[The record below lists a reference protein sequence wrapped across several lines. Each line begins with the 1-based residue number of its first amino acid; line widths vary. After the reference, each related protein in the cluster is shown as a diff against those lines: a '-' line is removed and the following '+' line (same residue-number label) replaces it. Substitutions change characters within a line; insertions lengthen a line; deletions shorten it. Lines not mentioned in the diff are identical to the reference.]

1 MTIRRVFAGLSL
13 IPIILAST
21 PGAPSQW
28 SPQESGTKARFRG
41 LSVVSPL
48 VVWASGTDG
57 TFARTED
64 GGKTWKAAIVP
75 GAAKLDFRD
84 VHAVDGKT
92 AYLLS
97 AGPGDLSKI
106 YKTTDAGRS
115 WALQLTNPDSSGFLD
130 TIAFWD
136 ADHGLAFG
144 DPVEGRFAVFATDDG
159 GKTWTR
165 TPTAGMPRAI
175 EGEGAFAASG
185 TCLVVEGKSN
195 VWFGTGGART
205 SRVFRSTDR
214 GKTWAVSETPV
225 KAGTPSAG
233 IFSVAFRDADHGIAI
248 GGDYKKPDEAGGSVA
263 LTSDGGKTWRAAKG
277 KPPRGFRSAVAYIPY
292 VEGPTLMAVGTSGAD
307 ISSDEGENWKRRHDV
322 GYHAVGFTGSGLEG
336 WAVGDNGAIA
346 NFYTIGIRK

>member
-1 MTIRRVFAGLSL
+1 MTIRHLIAGLSL
-13 IPIILAST
+13 IPIILVST
-21 PGAPSQW
+21 HEARSQW

-57 TFARTED
+57 TYARTED
-64 GGKTWKAAIVP
+64 GGKTWKSDVVP
-75 GAAKLDFRD
+75 GAAKLDLRD

-97 AGPGDLSKI
+97 AGPSDLSKV

-115 WALQLTNPDSSGFLD
+115 WTLQFTNPDASGFLD
-130 TIAFWD
+130 AIAFWD

-144 DPVEGRFAVFATDDG
+144 DPVDGRFAVFATDDG
-159 GKTWTR
+159 GKNWTR
-165 TPTAGMPRAI
+165 TPPEGMPAAMP
-175 EGEGAFAASG
+175 GEGAFAASG

-195 VWFGTGGART
+195 AWFGTGGAKT

-225 KAGTPSAG
+225 KAGTPSSG
-233 IFSVAFRDADHGIAI
+233 IFSLAFRDAEHGIAI
-248 GGDYKKPDEAGGSVA
+248 GGDYKRPDDEGGSIA

-277 KPPRGFRSAVAYIPY
+277 KPPTGFRSAVAYIPS
-292 VEGPTLMAVGTSGAD
+292 VEGPTLVAVGTSGAD
-307 ISSDEGENWKRRHDV
+307 MSSDEGENWKRHHDV
-322 GYHAVGFTGSGLEG
+322 GYHSVGFTRAGMEG

-346 NFYTIGIRK
+346 NFSYIGIRK